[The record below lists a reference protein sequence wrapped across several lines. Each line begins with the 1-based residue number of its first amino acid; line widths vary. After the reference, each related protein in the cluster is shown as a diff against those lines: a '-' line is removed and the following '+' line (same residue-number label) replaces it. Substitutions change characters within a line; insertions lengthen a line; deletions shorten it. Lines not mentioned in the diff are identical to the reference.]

1 MAKDGGQP
9 GDRGWKDARKAEKE
23 LRKHLKRLEGELAA
37 ASRAEARR
45 LRKFEKARWRRQRI
59 QAFVDEVKAITEADV
74 GSTEPTTVR
83 AVAAPRS
90 APAPAHATEPAA
102 ARAPKPAAARAT
114 KPRAASPGKS
124 ARPQPSGGRSPAP
137 PAPRK

>member
-9 GDRGWKDARKAEKE
+9 GDRGSKDARKAEKE

-59 QAFVDEVKAITEADV
+59 QAFVDEVKAITEADA
-74 GSTEPTTVR
+74 GSTEPAPVH
-83 AVAAPRS
+83 AAAAPRS
-90 APAPAHATEPAA
+90 APSP

-114 KPRAASPGKS
+114 KPRAASARKP

>member
-9 GDRGWKDARKAEKE
+9 GDRGSKDARKAEKE

-59 QAFVDEVKAITEADV
+59 QAFVDEVKAITEADA
-74 GSTEPTTVR
+74 GSTEPTPVR

-90 APAPAHATEPAA
+90 APSPT
-102 ARAPKPAAARAT
+102 RAPKPAAARAT
-114 KPRAASPGKS
+114 KPRAASPEKS
-124 ARPQPSGGRSPAP
+124 ARPQPSGGR
-137 PAPRK
+137 

>member
-9 GDRGWKDARKAEKE
+9 GDLGSKDARKAEKE

-59 QAFVDEVKAITEADV
+59 QAFVDEVKAITEADA
-74 GSTEPTTVR
+74 GSTEP
-83 AVAAPRS
+83 APAPAAAAPRS
-90 APAPAHATEPAA
+90 APSPA
-102 ARAPKPAAARAT
+102 RSPKPATARAT
-114 KPRAASPGKS
+114 KPRAASPRKT
-124 ARPQPSGGRSPAP
+124 ARP
-137 PAPRK
+137 

>member
-9 GDRGWKDARKAEKE
+9 GDRGSKDARKAEKE

-37 ASRAEARR
+37 ASKAEARR

-102 ARAPKPAAARAT
+102 ARAT